1 VELPVFNQNQGPIA
15 ESRARRELAAA
26 KFLQL
31 QAQVIAQVERAVA
44 GWQSA
49 QEQAQTT
56 AELFAAA
63 ERQEKSIAAQV
74 QAGAAT
80 RMDSAS
86 AEIDLNSVRIAQLD
100 TEAQAQAA
108 LGALEDALQSPADS
122 IAAVIQNI
130 STDTP
135 KGKASHP

>member
-1 VELPVFNQNQGPIA
+1 
-15 ESRARRELAAA
+15 
-26 KFLQL
+26 
-31 QAQVIAQVERAVA
+31 VA

-49 QEQAQTT
+49 QEQLKTS
-56 AELFAAA
+56 AELFEAA
-63 ERQEKSIAAQV
+63 ERQEKSIGAQL

-80 RMDSAS
+80 RLDSAS

-100 TEAQAQAA
+100 TEAQAQSA

-122 IAAVIQNI
+122 IATVIQKI